1 MNPSHVLS
9 LVLMV
14 SFALAVP
21 SAEAA
26 EGKASW
32 YCKKS
37 PGVKKYTANGERFD
51 DTQRTCASWH
61 YKFGTRLKVTNLK
74 TGKSV
79 VCRVN
84 DRGPSKKLKNRIIDL
99 SRSTFR
105 QIGDLRQGLIP
116 VSVTPL

>member
-1 MNPSHVLS
+1 MKPMHA
-9 LVLMV
+9 LVLMF
-14 SFALAVP
+14 SLAFTSP
-21 SAEAA
+21 AAQAA

-32 YCKKS
+32 YCRKS

-74 TGKSV
+74 TGKWV

-84 DRGPSKKLKNRIIDL
+84 DRGPSKKLKHRIIDL

-105 QIGDLRQGLIP
+105 QIGDLRQGIIP